1 MIKTKSEK
9 PDNHCLPLPTRI
21 HRLSDSVDLVLVA
34 KKPKSIKQQVELYT
48 YKYLNGILKDSTV
61 DYTEDEIVK
70 QLKNYWRESI

>member
-1 MIKTKSEK
+1 
-9 PDNHCLPLPTRI
+9 
-21 HRLSDSVDLVLVA
+21 LVLVA

>member
-1 MIKTKSEK
+1 MQSQNFIVSTLGS
-9 PDNHCLPLPTRI
+9 L
-21 HRLSDSVDLVLVA
+21 A